1 MKYSSKG
8 HKDRNRHKNRIKR
21 SRQARL
27 VYVKRHKQEH
37 PHHVKVSSWGWL
49 PTVWGPCMHKAR
61 GTVVDPAGFSSSSH
75 LSHYMFSLVSL
86 HQTRWQTYC
95 SNQNKSKNS
104 GYVCDPLADCCQV
117 EKSSTTL
124 PPIPLLANTMSSTS
138 STPPSWSLSGGEI
151 LYQFATDPSVDQ
163 HSRTCVSVKR
173 KTVCL
178 FCTPARSYSFL
189 MSSWKAL

>member
-1 MKYSSKG
+1 MGMTSHSVRTLYAQSQ
-8 HKDRNRHKNRIKR
+8 RH
-21 SRQARL
+21 SRG
-27 VYVKRHKQEH
+27 
-37 PHHVKVSSWGWL
+37 SSWL
-49 PTVWGPCMHKAR
+49 FILLSPQPLHVQS
-61 GTVVDPAGFSSSSH
+61 GFPPPDQ
-75 LSHYMFSLVSL
+75 V
-86 HQTRWQTYC
+86 TTYC